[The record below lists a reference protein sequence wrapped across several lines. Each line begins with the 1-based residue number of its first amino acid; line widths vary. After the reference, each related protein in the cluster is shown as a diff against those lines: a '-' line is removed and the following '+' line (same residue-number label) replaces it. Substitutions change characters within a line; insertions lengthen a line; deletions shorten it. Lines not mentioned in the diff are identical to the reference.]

1 MILQDLLLYIYI
13 ILFIFVIIIIF
24 FPCFSLIQKRDKDK
38 IELNLGKLYI
48 EYIETSRKDEEIYIY
63 ISTKNVGYKARR
75 NRKERERAGK
85 PNGYSRSVTW
95 VLSYIFPQE
104 GGNVV
109 S

>member
-63 ISTKNVGYKARR
+63 ISTKNVATKREEIE
-75 NRKERERAGK
+75 RKENERG
-85 PNGYSRSVTW
+85 SRMDI
-95 VLSYIFPQE
+95 LAR
-104 GGNVV
+104 
-109 S
+109 